1 MPRLLPLLVVTVL
14 FALRMIVSF
23 VHGHA
28 HGMLAVPL
36 APWQNAFVWLVIV
49 ASPTVALVLLWIRP
63 RAGTAWTLAGLLA
76 AGWLFG
82 LYFHF
87 GPANPDH
94 VSHVPQLPGHDVF
107 AATAALLAIVEPI
120 AAASAAWLAWTLNHR
135 AETRH
140 V

>member
-1 MPRLLPLLVVTVL
+1 MGRSLLLIIVTVL
-14 FALRMIVSF
+14 FGLRMAVNV

-49 ASPTVALVLLWIRP
+49 IGPIAAMIFLWIRP
-63 RAGTAWTLAGLLA
+63 SASLAWTLAGLLA

-87 GPANPDH
+87 GPPNPDH
-94 VSHVPQLPGHDVF
+94 VSSVPHLPGRQLF
-107 AATAALLAIVEPI
+107 ASTAVALAIVEPLC
-120 AAASAAWLAWTLNHR
+120 AAAAAALAWRL
-135 AETRH
+135 TRH
-140 V
+140 EEPRHV